1 MGACDHWGA
10 VPLTPL
16 PFAIAPVQ
24 TIGLPIVVALSWF
37 PYWLR
42 ARTLAREHRPVP
54 TWRQACY
61 ASGLLVLEVALSAPV
76 DHISDQL
83 LVAHMAEHLLIGD
96 IAALLLVLG
105 LTGPMMAPLLRHPAI
120 SKLRVLSHPVVA
132 IVVWAVNFYAWHIPF
147 LYQAALRHD
156 ALHALEHATFL
167 AFGMAV
173 WMGLLGPLPKPS
185 WFSNSARLVY
195 IIAVRLIG
203 TVLANVLI
211 FGGTVFYP
219 YYRAGD
225 AHWHISPIADQVAAG
240 GLMMVEESLLTIGL
254 FCWLFLR
261 VAREN
266 DERQALLD
274 YASEHGI
281 ALDERRAQ
289 RAVASGRGGELW
301 ARLRAEEPGAPVG
314 SGSGADAHAT

>member
-1 MGACDHWGA
+1 MSY
-10 VPLTPL
+10 L
-16 PFAIAPVQ
+16 PFAEAPVQ
-24 TIGLPIVVALSWF
+24 AIGLPIVIALCWI
-37 PYWLR
+37 PYRIR
-42 ARTLAREHRPVP
+42 ARTLAREGRPVP
-54 TWRQACY
+54 AWRQVCFAG
-61 ASGLLVLEVALSAPV
+61 GLAVLEIALSSPV

-83 LVAHMAEHLLIGD
+83 LLAHMAEHLLIGD
-96 IAALLLVLG
+96 VAALLLVLG
-105 LTGPMMAPLLRHPAI
+105 LTGPMMAPLLRNRVL

-132 IVVWAVNFYAWHIPF
+132 IVVWGVNFYAWHIPF

-167 AFGMAV
+167 AFGIAV
-173 WMGLLGPLPKPS
+173 WMALLGPLPKPR
-185 WFSNSARLVY
+185 WFSNSARLIY
-195 IIAVRLIG
+195 IVAVRLIG
-203 TVLANVLI
+203 TVLANVMI

-219 YYRAGD
+219 YYRPGD

-266 DERQALLD
+266 EERQELLD

-281 ALDERRAQ
+281 ALDEHRAQ
-289 RAVASGRGGELW
+289 RAVASGHGDELW
-301 ARLRAEEPGAPVG
+301 ERLRQGAPG
-314 SGSGADAHAT
+314 IT